1 VTEVTKL
8 AILTAPRIVAAIGP
22 PVQKAGDADLRNSR
36 APLRFS
42 DAHFHGRGLPANNS
56 PLESGTFGQAARLAR
71 DCRPDSPF
79 PRAGRLESLGRP
91 LGGPFFTGE
100 TPGLAPGVSLF
111 KSGNI
116 RVP

>member
-1 VTEVTKL
+1 MTEVTKL

-22 PVQKAGDADLRNSR
+22 PVQKAGDAGLRNSR
-36 APLRFS
+36 ARLRIFRRPLSWPGLASKQFAFGVRNFR
-42 DAHFHGRGLPANNS
+42 AGR
-56 PLESGTFGQAARLAR
+56 TLAR

-91 LGGPFFTGE
+91 LGGPFFIGE

-116 RVP
+116 LVY